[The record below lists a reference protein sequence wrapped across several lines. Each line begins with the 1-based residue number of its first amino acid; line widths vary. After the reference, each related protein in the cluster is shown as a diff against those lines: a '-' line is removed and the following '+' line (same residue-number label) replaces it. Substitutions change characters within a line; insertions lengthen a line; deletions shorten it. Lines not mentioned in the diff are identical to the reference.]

1 MCKGPLSMATA
12 IKEYEDKLYDK
23 SVKGDY
29 RILEIVNED
38 EPTTKEET
46 KHGKII
52 IFNSGVFSMANYYFI

>member
-1 MCKGPLSMATA
+1 MWNRWGRVGVPGQNMCRGPLSMATA

-23 SVKGDY
+23 TVKGDY

-46 KHGKII
+46 KNGKI
-52 IFNSGVFSMANYYFI
+52 